1 METMK
6 TVNTNQN
13 STSSG
18 SIKVNFEQVNSTK
31 NYISQQVSNLNA
43 EMTGLV
49 ENDLSFLKN
58 LGDLNIEKISNAYNG
73 LKGNVTKFN
82 SIPNDMDDVNLQY
95 GNNSASYSGQPTGGE
110 HKDAVDKSYKSG
122 QDGYDFNSKDTS
134 HSLAVRNTNN
144 DNTKI
149 YYSQFSQSWINEAMK
164 NDPEFKRLFN
174 RRYNAFEAARE
185 TGNGYA
191 STGASRSDAV
201 SELESADAALIE
213 YCKKNGY
220 PYDIFSSGTLSSN
233 GTNYGG
239 STSSGTT
246 TNMDWHNPNSQF
258 VRGVGETSKSYAGT
272 SSGNTNKET
281 IDYQNDVKYGGS
293 RNQDGYSISGNPGS
307 LTFKNVTG
315 YTETTDAN
323 GHITYTP
330 NTNQGTT
337 FYTGNGSSNVNS
349 QVSSQAAN
357 DSEFRQVWNS
367 YYSKYEA
374 ARSQS
379 DGWASNGGNRS
390 EAIND
395 VYASAAKVEQ
405 YMRTHGH
412 PDFKISDTDLSGYYS
427 ENI

>member
-110 HKDAVDKSYKSG
+110 WKDAVDKSYKSG

-144 DNTKI
+144 GNTKI
-149 YYSQFSQSWINEAMK
+149 YYSQFSEGWINEAMK
-164 NDPEFKRLFN
+164 NDPKFQSLFN

-191 STGASRSDAV
+191 STGASRSNAV
-201 SELESADAALIE
+201 RELESADADLIE
-213 YCKKNGY
+213 YCKENGY

-246 TNMDWHNPNSQF
+246 TNMDWHNPDSKF
-258 VRGVGETSKSYAGT
+258 VPGVGETSKSYAGT
-272 SSGNTNKET
+272 ASNNSNKESY
-281 IDYQNDVKYGGS
+281 DYQSDVSYGGPK
-293 RNQDGYSISGNPGS
+293 NQDGYSVTGNSGS
-307 LTFKNVTG
+307 VTFKNVTG
-315 YTETTDAN
+315 YTEKVEANGNVTFEAKTNSGTTYRTGSGDAN
-323 GHITYTP
+323 LNATISQICADNPDFRESVWAPY
-330 NTNQGTT
+330 
-337 FYTGNGSSNVNS
+337 NS
-349 QVSSQAAN
+349 AHATAVSHQ
-357 DSEFRQVWNS
+357 
-367 YYSKYEA
+367 
-374 ARSQS
+374 
-379 DGWASNGGNRS
+379 DGWVSTGADRTSDYKRVDRTA
-390 EAIND
+390 EAVD
-395 VYASAAKVEQ
+395 KWLED
-405 YMRTHGH
+405 HGYSVRV
-412 PDFKISDTDLSGYYS
+412 SDK
-427 ENI
+427 

>member
-174 RRYNAFEAARE
+174 RRYNAFEAVRE

-191 STGASRSDAV
+191 STGASRGDAV

-246 TNMDWHNPNSQF
+246 TNMDWHNLDSKF
-258 VRGVGETSKSYAGT
+258 VPGVGETSKSYAGT
-272 SSGNTNKET
+272 ASNNSNKESY
-281 IDYQNDVKYGGS
+281 DYQSDVSYGGPK
-293 RNQDGYSISGNPGS
+293 NQDGYHITGNSGR
-307 LTFKNVTG
+307 LTFQNVVGQKNKQDEYGATIYDDKGKPVMEDV
-315 YTETTDAN
+315 YN
-323 GHITYTP
+323 S
-330 NTNQGTT
+330 GTT
-337 FYTGNGSSNVNS
+337 YVTGNGNANVNKK
-349 QVSSQAAN
+349 VSDLCAS
-357 DSEFRQVWNS
+357 SEEFRQVYGAYSSS
-367 YYSKYEA
+367 YEQAKSH
-374 ARSQS
+374 Q
-379 DGWASNGGNRS
+379 DGWASTGADRTQDYIDLEERRRRA
-390 EAIND
+390 EA
-395 VYASAAKVEQ
+395 VAAEYGV
-405 YMRTHGH
+405 
-412 PDFKISDTDLSGYYS
+412 DLNLT
-427 ENI
+427 EE